1 MWLQLKKRKE
11 LKKKLREVCD
21 TFFNARSDHFDK
33 LSDEDKVPYEE
44 QAEEDKQRYKKEMEN
59 YTPPSDDDSDSD
71 DGGGKK
77 KKAKRAKKDPNA
89 PKKPLNAYMLYGNSV
104 RSQIREENPDLS
116 MPEVVSLMLWH
127 VLFYC
132 RSRSPLYAI

>member
-1 MWLQLKKRKE
+1 MDSNKEGSRFILFTSLFSSCCTVFFLQG
-11 LKKKLREVCD
+11 KLLGEEWK
-21 TFFNARSDHFDK
+21 K

-44 QAEEDKQRYKKEMEN
+44 QAEEDKQRYRKEMEN
-59 YTPPSDDDSDSD
+59 YTPPSDDDDSDSD

-77 KKAKRAKKDPNA
+77 KKAKRAKKDKDPNA

-116 MPEVVSLMLWH
+116 MPEVVSFML
-127 VLFYC
+127 
-132 RSRSPLYAI
+132 